1 MLEFRTF
8 GTIELEWPDGRRS
21 RSLLDRPKRLALLA
35 VLGARSPGE
44 AVHRSRLISLL
55 WPGSS
60 PSDGRAALNTTLS
73 RLRRD
78 LGADLFRTS
87 SSEVVGLAP
96 AHIRSDVGRFVEA
109 VESER
114 HRAALELHRGQFL
127 DGFCLG
133 DNRPFEEWAEKRRDT
148 YRRWAYRSAL
158 TAGDTARAEGRLDVA
173 EEAYRG
179 ALDLAPVREEAAER
193 LVRTLAEA
201 GHRSDAVQIYERF
214 RERQREELGLVP
226 SESFRDLEAR
236 LRRASG
242 RTGSS
247 EEGAEGERV
256 DTGDSDVVRAPSAA
270 EPDAASAPGRG
281 SREGLSRIARR
292 IRRDLTRPLVALS
305 MAAAVAAG
313 AWYTTAGEEA
323 VPDVRAGD
331 RSVAVLPFDTPG
343 RGEPGTVA
351 RALHEDLFVRLLNIS
366 GLTVVSRSSAGEHG
380 STGRAPAEIAR
391 ELGVKWVVDGEAH
404 QSNGRIRVDARLVA
418 PRSDTLAWAASYSRA
433 LTPRDVSMIQSAI
446 VERIAASLGT
456 GIGRGERDRVQG
468 TPTRD
473 LAAYETFLRGR
484 GLAREYLGRWKVT
497 LLNLAI
503 ENLRRAIRSDSTFA
517 RAHAWLGFALA
528 DRAVYSVG
536 EARSRWLDS
545 ATVAVERAY
554 DLEPGLATA
563 HLARGRL
570 HQIRGSSDAELRAYR
585 RAASLQPSNALA
597 KTQLSETLVQEGQYV
612 EAVRTAREAVRLG
625 PRRPWVLQ
633 EMADQLRAVGLYDAA
648 AAWDRHIMSI
658 DPAYFGAHN
667 GLAHTNLLRGRPER
681 ALAVWEEYLGRTDS
695 PPPAAWF
702 FAATAALAADAPGQ
716 AGRYLDRLPEALKGQ
731 AKRAAPDPRERS
743 TGRLAA
749 ALGSVPDAYR
759 GVVALRLGREDQGR
773 ELLRGT
779 VDALKRQIAR
789 GEGLVDWKR
798 AAMLGALATL
808 GEEDR
813 ALREL
818 ERLSERSEDTHYA
831 PGFRRNPLYDS
842 LRRRPRVRR
851 MIRRAKERQERHRK
865 EIRALDLDLYPPGAR
880 ADDEN

>member
-21 RSLLDRPKRLALLA
+21 GSLLNRPKRLALLA
-35 VLGARSPGE
+35 VLSARSPGE

-55 WPGSS
+55 WPESA

-78 LGADLFRTS
+78 LGAELFRTS

-109 VESER
+109 VKSDH
-114 HRAALELHRGQFL
+114 HRAALELHRGRFL
-127 DGFCLG
+127 DGFCLD
-133 DNRPFEEWAEKRRDT
+133 DNRPFEEWVEKRRGT

-158 TAGDTARAEGRLDVA
+158 RAGDTARAEGELAVA
-173 EEAYRG
+173 EEAYRD

-201 GHRSDAVQIYERF
+201 GHRSDAIQLLDRF
-214 RERQREELGLVP
+214 LERQREELGLAP

-247 EEGAEGERV
+247 KERGEGEPA
-256 DTGDSDVVRAPSAA
+256 DTGDADVVPAPSAI
-270 EPDAASAPGRG
+270 EVGAASASGRG
-281 SREGLSRIARR
+281 SKEGPSRIARG
-292 IRRDLTRPLVALS
+292 IRRGLIPPLVAL
-305 MAAAVAAG
+305 ALVAAAG
-313 AWYTTAGEEA
+313 AGTWYMTVGDGA
-323 VPDVRAGD
+323 VSGARGGA

-366 GLTVVSRSSAGEHG
+366 GLTVVSRSSVGEHG
-380 STGRAPAEIAR
+380 RTSRAPADVAR
-391 ELGVKWVVDGEAH
+391 KLGVKWIVDGEVH
-404 QSNGRIRVDARLVA
+404 QSNGRIRVDTRLLA
-418 PRSDTLAWAASYSRA
+418 PRPDTLAWSASYNRPV
-433 LTPRDVSMIQSAI
+433 TPRNLSIIQSAI
-446 VERIAASLGT
+446 AERIATSLGT
-456 GIGRGERDRVQG
+456 RISPAEHDRVQG
-468 TPTRD
+468 TPTQD
-473 LAAYETFLRGR
+473 LAAYEAFLRGR
-484 GLAREYLGRWKVT
+484 SLTREYLGRWDVNR
-497 LLNLAI
+497 LNRGI
-503 ENLRRAIRSDSTFA
+503 ENLRRAVESDSTFA
-517 RAHAWLGFALA
+517 RAHAWLGFAIA

-536 EARSRWLDS
+536 EARSRWLNS
-545 ATVAVERAY
+545 ATAAVERAY
-554 DLEPGLATA
+554 DLQPDLATA
-563 HLARGRL
+563 HLARGHL
-570 HQIRGSSDAELRAYR
+570 HQIRGSSEAELRAYR

-597 KTQLSETLVQEGQYV
+597 RTQLSETLVERGEYV

-633 EMADQLRAVGLYDAA
+633 EMADQLRAVGLYEAA

-681 ALAVWEEYLGRTDS
+681 ALAVWEEYLGKVSS

-702 FAATAALAADAPGQ
+702 FAATAALAADVPGQ
-716 AGRYLDRLPEALKGQ
+716 AGKYLDRLPEALASQ
-731 AKRAAPDPRERS
+731 ATRASPDPRERS

-749 ALGSVPDAYR
+749 ALGSVFDVYR
-759 GVVALRLGREDQGR
+759 GLTELRLGRDHRGR
-773 ELLRGT
+773 ELLRST
-779 VDALKRQIAR
+779 VDTLQRQIAG
-789 GEGLVDWKR
+789 GEGLVDRKR
-798 AAMLGALATL
+798 AAMLGALASL
-808 GEEDR
+808 GEQDV

-818 ERLSERSEDTHYA
+818 ERLAESSEASHH
-831 PGFRRNPLYDS
+831 PLGFRWNPLYDS
-842 LRRRPRVRR
+842 LRQHPRVQQLVRSAR
-851 MIRRAKERQERHRK
+851 ERQERHRN
-865 EIRALDLDLYPPGAR
+865 EIRGLDLDLYPPGAQ
-880 ADDEN
+880 ADDGS

>member
-1 MLEFRTF
+1 VLEFRTF
-8 GTIELEWPDGRRS
+8 GTIELQWPDGRRS

-35 VLGARSPGE
+35 VLCARTPGE
-44 AVHRSRLISLL
+44 AVHRSRLVSLL

-96 AHIRSDVGRFVEA
+96 AHFSSDVGRFVEA
-109 VESER
+109 VESDR
-114 HRAALELHRGQFL
+114 HRAALELHRGRFL

-133 DNRPFEEWAEKRRDT
+133 DNRPFEDWVEKRRDT

-158 TAGDTARAEGRLDVA
+158 TAGETARAEGRLDAA

-201 GHRSDAVQIYERF
+201 GHRSDAVQTCERF

-242 RTGSS
+242 PTGSAEGSEETEPARTGD
-247 EEGAEGERV
+247 R
-256 DTGDSDVVRAPSAA
+256 DDVRAPSAA
-270 EPDAASAPGRG
+270 EPDAASSSRRG
-281 SREGLSRIARR
+281 SREGLSRVARR
-292 IRRDLTRPLVALS
+292 VRRDLTRPLVALA

-313 AWYTTAGEEA
+313 AWYTTVDEEA
-323 VPDVRAGD
+323 VSDVRAGG

-366 GLTVVSRSSAGEHG
+366 GLTVVSRSSAGADG
-380 STGRAPAEIAR
+380 SRGRTPAEIAR

-418 PRSDTLAWAASYSRA
+418 PRSDTAAWSASYSRA
-433 LTPRDVSMIQSAI
+433 LTPRDVSIIQSAI
-446 VERIAASLGT
+446 VERIAESLGA
-456 GIGRGERDRVQG
+456 GISQAERDRVQA

-473 LAAYETFLRGR
+473 LPGYEAFLRGR
-484 GLAREYLGRWKVT
+484 SLAREYLGRWKVS
-497 LLNLAI
+497 LLNRAI
-503 ENLRRAIRSDSTFA
+503 ESLRRAIRNDSTFA
-517 RAHAWLGFALA
+517 RAHAWLGFASA

-545 ATVAVERAY
+545 ATAAVEQAY
-554 DLEPGLATA
+554 DLQPGLATA

-597 KTQLSETLVQEGQYV
+597 KTQLSETLVQEGRYV
-612 EAVRTAREAVRLG
+612 EAVRTGREAVRLG

-648 AAWDRHIMSI
+648 AAWDRHILSI
-658 DPAYFGAHN
+658 DPTYFGAHN

-681 ALAVWEEYLGRTDS
+681 ALAIWEEYLGETPS

-716 AGRYLDRLPEALKGQ
+716 AGKYLDRLPEALTAQ
-731 AKRAAPDPRERS
+731 ARRASSDPRERS

-749 ALGSVPDAYR
+749 ALGPVPDAYR
-759 GVVALRLGREDQGR
+759 GVAELRLGREDRGR
-773 ELLRGT
+773 ELLRNT
-779 VDALKRQIAR
+779 VSALQRQIAR

-798 AAMLGALATL
+798 AAMLGALTIL
-808 GEEDR
+808 GEEER

-818 ERLSERSEDTHYA
+818 ERLSERLENSQYA

-842 LRRRPRVRR
+842 LRRHPRVRQ

-880 ADDEN
+880 ADDGN